1 MVEGEGAYDLPE
13 LPLEKVS
20 ISGPLMSS
28 LLRRFAASGGDCDG
42 LLFGHL
48 RQLSAPKLQDDYDS
62 FVDSSAAVAENIAA
76 FITGYI
82 CSGAP
87 QSFYDAVGRIHHP
100 ILDKLL
106 SWERQPEPDGAAP
119 AASSTGSSALIGW
132 FVGRRNTQLRPS
144 MREHAV
150 SSSLFNFSP
159 SKKNLA
165 SVRQSG
171 PPRVFLLLSGSFSP
185 QTPIHTHEY
194 RAFEY
199 LRGGSFTPK
208 SVDIVNVGPGFR
220 GHYDV
225 FCPIS
230 SFSWLS
236 VDAQGRGEEVAEA
249 TCKSNPRST
258 EGKDALGTMERVSSR
273 LIGAESANYTAD
285 LEDLYRRM
293 LFKLENLSREVE
305 VSSAMLLE
313 QEKKN
318 MSLRLKIAG
327 LE

>member
-1 MVEGEGAYDLPE
+1 MADVEGAYDLPE

-20 ISGPLMSS
+20 ISGPLLSS
-28 LLRRFAASGGDCDG
+28 LLQRFAAAGGDCDG
-42 LLFGHL
+42 LLFGHV

-62 FVDSSAAVAENIAA
+62 FTDPSAAVAENVAA
-76 FITGYI
+76 FITGYV
-82 CSGAP
+82 CSGSP
-87 QSFYDAVGRIHHP
+87 QSFYDAAGLLHLP
-100 ILDKLL
+100 TLDKFVAQQ
-106 SWERQPEPDGAAP
+106 RQPEFDGAAP
-119 AASSTGSSALIGW
+119 ATSSTASSGLIGW

-144 MREHAV
+144 MRERAV
-150 SSSLFNFSP
+150 SSSLFNILP
-159 SKKNLA
+159 SNKNLA
-165 SVRQSG
+165 SVRQAE

-194 RAFEY
+194 RAFEF
-199 LRGGSFTPK
+199 LRRGSFVPK
-208 SVDIVNVGPGFR
+208 SIDIVNVGPGFR

-236 VDAQGRGEEVAEA
+236 VDAKGQRDVVAEA
-249 TCKSNPRST
+249 NCRSNRSRIG
-258 EGKDALGTMERVSSR
+258 EQDALETMERVSNT
-273 LIGAESANYTAD
+273 LIGAESANYTAE

-293 LFKLENLSREVE
+293 LSKLENLSRQVE
-305 VSSAMLLE
+305 MSSAMLLE

-318 MSLRLKIAG
+318 LRLRSKIAG